1 MKDINPDEFYQVD
14 EWSFSI
20 DNLTGAVDDAT
31 DCMTDSERIR
41 LWKIL
46 KERWPVEF
54 GKAIKT
60 IIKNGH
66 DTPNLKNG
74 VKMLFNEDT
83 YFALSKPEHIRRD
96 ISYFT
101 AQFARGQGGDLLK
114 EILKFREL
122 AGSHIINSMSLD
134 STGELFTP
142 DWMISRLSQILQ
154 NSKEMNTTQQE
165 AILQYF
171 NDNIPD
177 LGKK

>member
-14 EWSFSI
+14 NHSFSI

-83 YFALSKPEHIRRD
+83 YFALC
-96 ISYFT
+96 
-101 AQFARGQGGDLLK
+101 QNQN
-114 EILKFREL
+114 
-122 AGSHIINSMSLD
+122 INAVIYL
-134 STGELFTP
+134 
-142 DWMISRLSQILQ
+142 ISRL
-154 NSKEMNTTQQE
+154 NSREVMGVICWRK
-165 AILQYF
+165 Y
-171 NDNIPD
+171 
-177 LGKK
+177 